1 MEESIP
7 GLGAQRTIIK
17 WAFEEETGLNDIKR
31 FDLMG
36 GGYVVVELTD
46 LKAAGFSSV
55 EDAKNR
61 VRPTLLQDKKY
72 ELLVSKYGYN
82 ATLSNLSED
91 YGQTISTS
99 SAINAAAGSIAGAGT
114 EPFVVGS
121 GFSLQ
126 MNEISGLIKG
136 KQGVFLLEVDLFEE
150 AAPLRSYDGYSSL
163 LSEEVIN
170 RLRPLIDEVIRDQ
183 YDVVDNRFDYF

>member
-1 MEESIP
+1 MRKTSLLVASE
-7 GLGAQRTIIK
+7 GTIIK
-17 WAFEEETGLNDIKR
+17 WAFEEETGLNAIKR

-46 LKAAGFSSV
+46 VKAAGFSSV
-55 EDAKNR
+55 EDANNR

-72 ELLVSKYGYN
+72 ELLVSKYGDN

-121 GFSLQ
+121 GFSLE
-126 MNEISGLIKG
+126 MNETSALILG
-136 KQGVFLLEVDLFEE
+136 
-150 AAPLRSYDGYSSL
+150 
-163 LSEEVIN
+163 
-170 RLRPLIDEVIRDQ
+170 
-183 YDVVDNRFDYF
+183 

>member
-1 MEESIP
+1 MNV
-7 GLGAQRTIIK
+7 L
-17 WAFEEETGLNDIKR
+17 DI
-31 FDLMG
+31 
-36 GGYVVVELTD
+36 
-46 LKAAGFSSV
+46 
-55 EDAKNR
+55 
-61 VRPTLLQDKKY
+61 
-72 ELLVSKYGYN
+72 
-82 ATLSNLSED
+82 
-91 YGQTISTS
+91 
-99 SAINAAAGSIAGAGT
+99 
-114 EPFVVGS
+114 
-121 GFSLQ
+121 SLQ